1 MSCDTFPDPEN
12 GYYRGLARIHMA
24 DGSQEIFLTRGQSP
38 QHAKKYVK
46 IEIFGYFAHKK
57 WICFGDYKS
66 QFQFWIDSS
75 FIFERLTTQAHGWTI
90 FTATSRFN
98 EFCQKQHIGIDEKC
112 DSMILDRKTCRVKF
126 SFRGT
131 VFLSHQ
137 EGSSKKDARKLC
149 DLDIVG
155 QLCECGF
162 IEKFGEK
169 REIPSQLPMPRREA
183 KKEKEEQIVE
193 NYQSEKS
200 ISADGDDY
208 SNDGLRPLDSIS
220 QAGDNQPKTLF
231 PQPNTT
237 TTVRTRKL
245 FGKTKP
251 VPVDGP
257 QMDVNNNPRPEVLDD
272 EYNNVQDSN
281 EEPVKFLSVTE
292 QDLPAGKSIEYYQRR
307 NLSEYLDFRD
317 WILTYEIQHPEVFT
331 SVSTL
336 EKQIRGA
343 NFSLTTRYI
352 GHVYLQSTDRP
363 LVINGDWAYTERDA
377 LGLLFEVYISVLKES
392 SLAGD
397 EMSILQ
403 RTHVAPWLIPKVH
416 KIKEKIKQVKNML
429 ASATGML
436 APLTLEACYN
446 WFKQFRQNN
455 KEEIDLVDGFSASG
469 ISEPDRLSLNET
481 NLGLDTYIFKFNY
494 REHQYNFSVQEPDRK
509 TARMVCSL
517 KALIKLKEDKLI
529 ATTT

>member
-1 MSCDTFPDPEN
+1 MGLISRVSSRTYRSTQFADSEIEARRLVALALTSQLHVHGLLKPAPKLQPQTTVTTPFTTAPPSLCFGMPSRASRPKLNKIGTRLDANEDPIKWIKARSHEACEIITSMSCDTFPDPEN

-24 DGSQEIFLTRGQSP
+24 GGSQEIFLTRGQSP

-183 KKEKEEQIVE
+183 KKEKEE
-193 NYQSEKS
+193 
-200 ISADGDDY
+200 
-208 SNDGLRPLDSIS
+208 
-220 QAGDNQPKTLF
+220 
-231 PQPNTT
+231 
-237 TTVRTRKL
+237 
-245 FGKTKP
+245 
-251 VPVDGP
+251 
-257 QMDVNNNPRPEVLDD
+257 
-272 EYNNVQDSN
+272 
-281 EEPVKFLSVTE
+281 
-292 QDLPAGKSIEYYQRR
+292 
-307 NLSEYLDFRD
+307 
-317 WILTYEIQHPEVFT
+317 
-331 SVSTL
+331 
-336 EKQIRGA
+336 
-343 NFSLTTRYI
+343 
-352 GHVYLQSTDRP
+352 
-363 LVINGDWAYTERDA
+363 
-377 LGLLFEVYISVLKES
+377 
-392 SLAGD
+392 
-397 EMSILQ
+397 
-403 RTHVAPWLIPKVH
+403 
-416 KIKEKIKQVKNML
+416 
-429 ASATGML
+429 
-436 APLTLEACYN
+436 
-446 WFKQFRQNN
+446 
-455 KEEIDLVDGFSASG
+455 
-469 ISEPDRLSLNET
+469 
-481 NLGLDTYIFKFNY
+481 
-494 REHQYNFSVQEPDRK
+494 
-509 TARMVCSL
+509 
-517 KALIKLKEDKLI
+517 
-529 ATTT
+529 